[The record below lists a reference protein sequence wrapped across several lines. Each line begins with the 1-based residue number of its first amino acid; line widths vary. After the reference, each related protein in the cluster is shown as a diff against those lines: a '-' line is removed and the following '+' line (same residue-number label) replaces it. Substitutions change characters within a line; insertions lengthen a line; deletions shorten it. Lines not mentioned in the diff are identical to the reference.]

1 MVEKRDIGRGVKI
14 RECCVTYYLNGPN
27 NNLIVD
33 WFLPSV
39 ILLIGTAEAPL
50 VVDITQKKHKWLR
63 DLGKIFLYLFIA
75 TYFLHTID
83 NSFKGALPHM
93 KKTGFAQDIGDKKYK

>member
-1 MVEKRDIGRGVKI
+1 MIEKRNIGRGVKI
-14 RECCVTYYLNGPN
+14 SGMLRYVPF
-27 NNLIVD
+27 VD